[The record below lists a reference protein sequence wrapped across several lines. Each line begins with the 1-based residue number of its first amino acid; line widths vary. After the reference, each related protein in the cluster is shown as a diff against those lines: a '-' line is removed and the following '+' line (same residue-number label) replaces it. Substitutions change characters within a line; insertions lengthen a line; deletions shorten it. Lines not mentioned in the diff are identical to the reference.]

1 MKILVTGGNGFLGSH
16 VVKLLQDKHD
26 VTTFSRRDPR
36 QPASHQEANFDQGA
50 FTHKNP
56 NQEQTPQA
64 SPHPPHI
71 QGDITDHQ
79 ALVKACQG
87 IDAVFHIASKVGIT
101 GRWEEF
107 YNINVVGTQ
116 NVIDACLQNG
126 VRYLIYTS
134 TPSVV
139 FNGKNIRNATESLPY
154 TTELTSPYARSKA
167 IAEQH
172 VLSANGHQLETVAP
186 HPQHLK
192 TIALRP
198 HLIWGVGDPHLIPQI
213 LNSAIRK
220 TLFIIGKGKN
230 LVDITHVKDAARA
243 HALALE
249 ALTKETQA
257 SGKAYFI
264 SQGEPVRLWEWI
276 NDLLFKLHLPP
287 AKRKIPF
294 PIAYALGAVLE
305 KLRFLKNPPMTRFLA
320 AQLAMDHYFDI
331 NAAKQDLGYIP
342 QIPPEE
348 ALSELVESIKASRR

>member
-1 MKILVTGGNGFLGSH
+1 MKILVTGGNGFLGRH

-26 VTTFSRRDPR
+26 VTTFSRRNAGTR
-36 QPASHQEANFDQGA
+36 QDHSDAVIGREVQIP
-50 FTHKNP
+50 NP
-56 NQEQTPQA
+56 
-64 SPHPPHI
+64 HLPHI
-71 QGDITDHQ
+71 KGDVTDAQAIT
-79 ALVKACQG
+79 KACQG
-87 IDAVFHIASKVGIT
+87 IDAVFHIASKVGIV

-107 YNINVVGTQ
+107 YNVNVVGTQ

-126 VRYLIYTS
+126 VRYLVYTS

-139 FNGKNIRNATESLPY
+139 FNGENIRNATESLPY
-154 TTELTSPYARSKA
+154 TTEVISPYARSKA

-172 VLSANGHQLETVAP
+172 VLSANGHQLKTIAP

-243 HALALE
+243 HVLALE
-249 ALTKETQA
+249 ALEKNPHA
-257 SGKAYFI
+257 CGKAYFI

-276 NDLLFKLHLPP
+276 NDLLFKLHLTP

-294 PIAYALGAVLE
+294 PIAYALGTVLE
-305 KLRFLKNPPMTRFLA
+305 KLRFLSPPPMTRFLA
-320 AQLAMDHYFDI
+320 TQLAMDHYFDI

-342 QIPPEE
+342 QTSPEE
-348 ALSELVESIKASRR
+348 SLSELIEAVKSQYR